1 MRHFCSQVNLSFLSV
16 LNVGSPF
23 QTNGH
28 LERARSR
35 NFGSSLLSI
44 YTSCHMFS
52 AAAAVP
58 KDIDLAKPDLLS

>member
-1 MRHFCSQVNLSFLSV
+1 MWAAHFRQMVIL
-16 LNVGSPF
+16 
-23 QTNGH
+23 
-28 LERARSR
+28 RARSR